1 MVPDALHLSAAM
13 PLGPPADHAK
23 TLEAVWR
30 PGPGVGL
37 WDAPAG
43 QTSLCGTGRTEVPSC
58 AAACRPDLAACRPD
72 LTACRPDP
80 ASAWSRRCAEPRRPS
95 DGAGYPARA
104 ALYPVAGCTELAG
117 GCPYPG
123 RSVAA
128 PAQVQAPLRS
138 SRVSSSSDVV
148 KDFSQPL
155 FVDTTVEYD
164 LPKAAY
170 PPENSEPL
178 LMVRDVIAKRKR
190 RYEPVQVPAHPAL
203 PEVVGKR
210 PRLAV
215 ASQWPSGY

>member
-72 LTACRPDP
+72 LSACRPDP

-104 ALYPVAGCTELAG
+104 ALYPVSGCTELAG

-123 RSVAA
+123 RPVAA

-138 SRVSSSSDVV
+138 SRVSSSSDVA

-155 FVDTTVEYD
+155 FVDTT
-164 LPKAAY
+164 A
-170 PPENSEPL
+170 
-178 LMVRDVIAKRKR
+178 RDVIAKRKR